1 MDLISGVIG
10 FVPAAGCRVPTF
22 KEVYVSVKKIAVRD
36 PMTFDSHLYDD
47 GLDCS
52 VDPATGATL
61 TSLTKQSFADDCDIN
76 NIMRKYERTGV
87 LDHVG
92 MTVPQYGEYMGS
104 MSYQESLNAIL
115 YAQDQFSD
123 LPAELRA
130 RFGNDP
136 AQLLAFVEDP
146 ANLEEGVKLGLFSP
160 PGSIAPQ
167 PPSEPPAAAPVP
179 DTAPAERT
187 PAKAGGN

>member
-1 MDLISGVIG
+1 M
-10 FVPAAGCRVPTF
+10 
-22 KEVYVSVKKIAVRD
+22 SVKVVKIAVRD
-36 PMTFDSHLYDD
+36 PMTFDTHLYDE

-52 VDPATGATL
+52 MGGTL
-61 TSLTKQSFADDCDIN
+61 TSMTKQSFADDCDIN

-115 YAQDQFSD
+115 YAQDQFSE

-160 PGSIAPQ
+160 PGDILPPQ
-167 PPSEPPAAAPVP
+167 PLKEPPVAAPVA
-179 DTAPAERT
+179 DTPPAERPA
-187 PAKAGGN
+187 PAKSGAGV